1 MSNLEVIKTFPKN
14 FIFGTATSSYQIEG
28 QRFGGCGLSNWD
40 TFAKKKGKT
49 FKGHNGSIACAHILN
64 FEKDLD
70 LVKECGLKAYRFSF
84 SWPRLYPNQDGK
96 INSLG
101 LEFYDKLLDSLLEK
115 NLLPFATFY
124 HWDLPKYL
132 DDKGGWTN
140 LDTLKRF
147 SEFSNL
153 IMDKFGKR
161 IHSIATINEPWCIS
175 WLSHYWGEHAPGM
188 KNIEATA
195 KSMHNI
201 LLAHGNAVEIARDYG
216 HKNVGIVLNKTH
228 VIPQSNKKEDAF
240 AAKIYD
246 EIHNTWFDEAI
257 FKGKYPINLLNILR
271 PYMPKNYSNDLKIIS
286 KKIDWIGVN
295 YYTRTIV
302 KKDNNEKYFGF
313 RALKGNLPKTD
324 MGWEIY
330 PEGLTNVVMRL
341 IKNYSKKTPIYITE
355 NGMAHKEI
363 FENGKVVDIERI
375 NFYEKHLK
383 EIKQLLNKGVP
394 LRGFFAWSLLDNF
407 EWAYGYSKRF
417 GLIYVDFKSLKRI
430 PKKSWFEFKKV
441 LNK

>member
-1 MSNLEVIKTFPKN
+1 MSNLEIIKTFPKN

-28 QRFGGCGLSNWD
+28 QKFGGCGLSNWD

-49 FKGHNGSIACAHILN
+49 YKGHNGSIACAHIPN

-70 LVKECGLKAYRFSF
+70 LVKECGLTAYRFSF
-84 SWPRLYPNQDGK
+84 SWPRLYPNNDGK
-96 INSLG
+96 INNLG
-101 LEFYDKLLDSLLEK
+101 FDFYDKLLDSLLEK

-140 LDTLKRF
+140 LDTVKRF
-147 SEFSNL
+147 SEFSDL
-153 IMDKFGKR
+153 IMDKYGKR
-161 IHSIATINEPWCIS
+161 IHSIATINEPWCVS
-175 WLSHYWGEHAPGM
+175 WLSYYWGEHAPGI
-188 KNIEATA
+188 KNIAATA

-228 VIPQSNKKEDAF
+228 VIPQSSKEEDAF

-313 RALKGNLPKTD
+313 KALKGNLPKTD

-330 PEGLTNVVMRL
+330 PEGLTEVIMKL

-355 NGMAHKEI
+355 NGMAHKET

-417 GLIYVDFKSLKRI
+417 GLIYVDFESLKRT
-430 PKKSWFEFKKV
+430 PKSSWFEFKKV

>member
-1 MSNLEVIKTFPKN
+1 MSNLEIIKKFPKN

-28 QRFGGCGLSNWD
+28 QKFGGCGLSNWD

-49 FKGHNGSIACAHILN
+49 FKGHDGSIACAHILN
-64 FEKDLD
+64 FKKDLD
-70 LVKECGLKAYRFSF
+70 LVKECGLSAYRFSF

-101 LEFYDKLLDSLLEK
+101 LEFYDKLLDTLLEK

-132 DDKGGWTN
+132 DDKGGWTKV
-140 LDTLKRF
+140 DTVKRF

-153 IMDKFGKR
+153 IMDKYGNR
-161 IHSIATINEPWCIS
+161 IHSIATINEPWCVS
-175 WLSHYWGEHAPGM
+175 WLSHYWGEHAPGIR
-188 KNIEATA
+188 NIAATA

-201 LLAHGNAVEIARDYG
+201 LLAHGNAVVIARDYG
-216 HKNVGIVLNKTH
+216 HKNVGIVLNKTD
-228 VIPQSNKKEDAF
+228 VIPHTNNEEDTC

-286 KKIDWIGVN
+286 KKIDWVGIN

-313 RALKGNLPKTD
+313 KALKGNLPKTD

-330 PEGLTNVVMRL
+330 PEGLTEVIMKL

-355 NGMAHKEI
+355 NGMANMET
-363 FENGKVVDIERI
+363 FENGKVDDIERI
-375 NFYEKHLK
+375 SFYEKHLT
-383 EIKQLLNKGVP
+383 EIKKLLNKGFP

-417 GLIYVDFKSLKRI
+417 GLIYVDFESLKRT
-430 PKKSWFEFKKV
+430 PKSSWFEFKKV

>member
-1 MSNLEVIKTFPKN
+1 MSNLEIIKKFPKN

-28 QRFGGCGLSNWD
+28 QKFGGCGLSNWD

-49 FKGHNGSIACAHILN
+49 FKGHDGSIACAHILN

-70 LVKECGLKAYRFSF
+70 LVKECGLSAYRFSF

-101 LEFYDKLLDSLLEK
+101 LEFYDKLLDTLLEK

-132 DDKGGWTN
+132 DDKGGWTK
-140 LDTLKRF
+140 LDTVKRF

-153 IMDKFGKR
+153 IMDKYGNR
-161 IHSIATINEPWCIS
+161 IHSIATINEPWCVS
-175 WLSHYWGEHAPGM
+175 WLSHYWGEHAPGIR
-188 KNIEATA
+188 NIAATA

-216 HKNVGIVLNKTH
+216 HKNVGIVLNKTD
-228 VIPQSNKKEDAF
+228 VIPHTNKEEDTF

-286 KKIDWIGVN
+286 KKIDWVGIN

-313 RALKGNLPKTD
+313 KALKGNLPKTD

-330 PEGLTNVVMRL
+330 PEGLTEVIMKL

-355 NGMAHKEI
+355 NGMANMET
-363 FENGKVVDIERI
+363 FENGKVDDIERI
-375 NFYEKHLK
+375 SFYEKHLT
-383 EIKQLLNKGVP
+383 EIKKLLNKGFP

-417 GLIYVDFKSLKRI
+417 GLIYVNFESLKRT
-430 PKKSWFEFKKV
+430 PKSSWFEFRKV

>member
-1 MSNLEVIKTFPKN
+1 MSNLEIIKKFPKN

-28 QRFGGCGLSNWD
+28 QKFGGCGLSNWD

-49 FKGHNGSIACAHILN
+49 FKGHDGSIACAHILN
-64 FEKDLD
+64 FKKDLD
-70 LVKECGLKAYRFSF
+70 LVKECGLSAYRFSF

-101 LEFYDKLLDSLLEK
+101 LEFYDKLLDTLLEK

-132 DDKGGWTN
+132 DDKGGWTK
-140 LDTLKRF
+140 LDTVKRF

-153 IMDKFGKR
+153 IMDKYGNR
-161 IHSIATINEPWCIS
+161 IHSIATINEPWCVS
-175 WLSHYWGEHAPGM
+175 WLSHYWGEHAPGIR
-188 KNIEATA
+188 NIAATA

-201 LLAHGNAVEIARDYG
+201 LLAHGNAVVIARDYG
-216 HKNVGIVLNKTH
+216 HKNVGIVLNKTD
-228 VIPQSNKKEDAF
+228 VIPHTNKEEDTF

-286 KKIDWIGVN
+286 KKIDWVGIN

-313 RALKGNLPKTD
+313 KALKGNLPKTD

-330 PEGLTNVVMRL
+330 PEGLTEVIMKL

-355 NGMAHKEI
+355 NGMANMET
-363 FENGKVVDIERI
+363 FENGKVDDIERI
-375 NFYEKHLK
+375 SFYEKHLT
-383 EIKQLLNKGVP
+383 EIKKLLNKGFP

-417 GLIYVDFKSLKRI
+417 GLIYVDFESLKRT
-430 PKKSWFEFKKV
+430 PKSSWFEFKKV

>member
-1 MSNLEVIKTFPKN
+1 MSNLEIIKKFPKN

-28 QRFGGCGLSNWD
+28 QKFGGCGLSNWD

-49 FKGHNGSIACAHILN
+49 FKGHDGSIACAHILN
-64 FEKDLD
+64 FKKDLD
-70 LVKECGLKAYRFSF
+70 LVKECGLSAYRFSF

-101 LEFYDKLLDSLLEK
+101 LEFYDKLLDTLLEK

-132 DDKGGWTN
+132 DDKGGWTK
-140 LDTLKRF
+140 LDTVKRF

-153 IMDKFGKR
+153 IMDKYGNR
-161 IHSIATINEPWCIS
+161 IHSIATINEPWCVS
-175 WLSHYWGEHAPGM
+175 WLSHYWGEHAPGIR
-188 KNIEATA
+188 NIAATA

-201 LLAHGNAVEIARDYG
+201 LLAHGNAVVIARDYG
-216 HKNVGIVLNKTH
+216 HKNVGIVLNKTD
-228 VIPQSNKKEDAF
+228 VIPHTNKEEDTF

-271 PYMPKNYSNDLKIIS
+271 PYMPKNYSDDLKIIS
-286 KKIDWIGVN
+286 KKVDWVGVN

-313 RALKGNLPKTD
+313 KALKGNLPKTD

-330 PEGLTNVVMRL
+330 PEGLNEVIMKL

-355 NGMAHKEI
+355 NGMANMET
-363 FENGKVVDIERI
+363 FENGKVDDIERI
-375 NFYEKHLK
+375 SFYEKHLT
-383 EIKQLLNKGVP
+383 EIKKLLNKGFP

-417 GLIYVDFKSLKRI
+417 GLIYVDFESLKRT
-430 PKKSWFEFKKV
+430 PKSSWFEFKKV

>member
-1 MSNLEVIKTFPKN
+1 MSNLEIIRTFPKN

-28 QRFGGCGLSNWD
+28 QKFGGCGLSNWD

-49 FKGHNGSIACAHILN
+49 YKGHNGSIACAHIPN

-70 LVKECGLKAYRFSF
+70 LVKDCGLTAYRFSF
-84 SWPRLYPNQDGK
+84 SWPRLYPNNDGK
-96 INSLG
+96 INNLG
-101 LEFYDKLLDSLLEK
+101 FDFYDKLLDSLLEK
-115 NLLPFATFY
+115 NLLPFATLY

-140 LDTLKRF
+140 LDTVKRF
-147 SEFSNL
+147 SEFSDL
-153 IMDKFGKR
+153 IMDKYGKR
-161 IHSIATINEPWCIS
+161 IHSIATINEPWCVS
-175 WLSHYWGEHAPGM
+175 WLSYYWGEHAPGI
-188 KNIEATA
+188 KNIASTA

-201 LLAHGNAVEIARDYG
+201 LLAHGNGVKIARDYG

-228 VIPQSNKKEDAF
+228 VIPQSNKEEDMF

-313 RALKGNLPKTD
+313 KALKGNLPKTD

-330 PEGLTNVVMRL
+330 PEGLTEVIMKL

-355 NGMAHKEI
+355 NGMAHKET

-417 GLIYVDFKSLKRI
+417 GLIYVDFESLKRT
-430 PKKSWFEFKKV
+430 PKSSWFEFKKV

>member
-1 MSNLEVIKTFPKN
+1 MSNLEIIKTFPKN

-28 QRFGGCGLSNWD
+28 QNFGGCGLSNWD

-49 FKGHNGSIACAHILN
+49 YKGHNGSIACAHIPN

-70 LVKECGLKAYRFSF
+70 LVKECGLTAYRFSF
-84 SWPRLYPNQDGK
+84 SWPRLYPNNDGK
-96 INSLG
+96 INNLG
-101 LEFYDKLLDSLLEK
+101 FDFYDKLLDSLLEK

-140 LDTLKRF
+140 LETVKKF
-147 SEFSNL
+147 SEFSDL
-153 IMDKFGKR
+153 IMDKYGKR
-161 IHSIATINEPWCIS
+161 IHSIATINEPWCVS
-175 WLSHYWGEHAPGM
+175 WLSYYWGEHAPGI
-188 KNIEATA
+188 KNIAATA

-201 LLAHGNAVEIARDYG
+201 LLAHGNGVKIARDYG

-228 VIPQSNKKEDAF
+228 VIPQSNKEEDAF

-271 PYMPKNYSNDLKIIS
+271 PYMPDNYSNDLKIIS

-313 RALKGNLPKTD
+313 KTLKGRLPKTD
-324 MGWEIY
+324 MGWEIE
-330 PEGLTNVVMRL
+330 PSGLTDAINLVSHYAPDL
-341 IKNYSKKTPIYITE
+341 PLYITE
-355 NGMAHKEI
+355 NGMASSNAISDE
-363 FENGKVVDIERI
+363 DRIEY
-375 NFYEKHLK
+375 FKDHLNEVAK
-383 EIKQLLNKGVP
+383 AARNLPIKGY
-394 LRGFFAWSLLDNF
+394 FAWSLLDNF
-407 EWAYGYSKRF
+407 EWALGYKKRF
-417 GLIYVDFKSLKRI
+417 GIVHVDYKTQRRTKKDSFKWWQSELVRSS
-430 PKKSWFEFKKV
+430 P
-441 LNK
+441 

>member
-1 MSNLEVIKTFPKN
+1 MSNLEIIKTFPKN

-28 QRFGGCGLSNWD
+28 QKFGSCGLSNWD

-49 FKGHNGSIACAHILN
+49 YKGHNGSIACAHIPN

-70 LVKECGLKAYRFSF
+70 LVKECGLTAYRFSF
-84 SWPRLYPNQDGK
+84 SWPRLYPNNDGK
-96 INSLG
+96 INNLG
-101 LEFYDKLLDSLLEK
+101 FDFYDKLLDSLLEK
-115 NLLPFATFY
+115 NLLPFATLY

-140 LDTLKRF
+140 LDTVKRF
-147 SEFSNL
+147 SEFSDL
-153 IMDKFGKR
+153 IMDKYGKR
-161 IHSIATINEPWCIS
+161 IHSIATINEPWCVS
-175 WLSHYWGEHAPGM
+175 WLSYYWGEHAPGI
-188 KNIEATA
+188 KNIAATA

-201 LLAHGNAVEIARDYG
+201 LLAHGNAVKIARDYG

-228 VIPQSNKKEDAF
+228 VIPQSNKEEDAF

-313 RALKGNLPKTD
+313 KALKGNLPKTD

-330 PEGLTNVVMRL
+330 PEGLTEVIMKL

-355 NGMAHKEI
+355 NGMAHKET

-417 GLIYVDFKSLKRI
+417 GLIYVDFESLKRT
-430 PKKSWFEFKKV
+430 PKSSWFEFKKV

>member
-1 MSNLEVIKTFPKN
+1 MSNLEIIKKFPKN

-28 QRFGGCGLSNWD
+28 QKFGGCGLSNWD

-49 FKGHNGSIACAHILN
+49 FSGHDGSIACAHILN

-70 LVKECGLKAYRFSF
+70 LVKECGLTAYRFSF
-84 SWPRLYPNQDGK
+84 SWPRLYPNDDGK
-96 INSLG
+96 INNLG

-132 DDKGGWTN
+132 DDKGGWTQ
-140 LDTLKRF
+140 LDTLRKF
-147 SEFSNL
+147 CEFSNL

-161 IHSIATINEPWCIS
+161 IHSIATINEPWCVS
-175 WLSHYWGEHAPGM
+175 WLSHYWGEHAPGI
-188 KNIEATA
+188 KSIEATA

-228 VIPQSNKKEDAF
+228 VVSHSNKEEDAF
-240 AAKIYD
+240 AAKIYE

-302 KKDNNEKYFGF
+302 KKDNNERYFGLKT
-313 RALKGNLPKTD
+313 LKGNLPKTD

-330 PEGLTNVVMRL
+330 PEGLTEVIIKL
-341 IKNYSKKTPIYITE
+341 IKNYSKDTPIYITE
-355 NGMAHKEI
+355 NGMANMETFK
-363 FENGKVVDIERI
+363 NGKVVDIERI
-375 NFYEKHLK
+375 SFYEKHLT
-383 EIKQLLNKGVP
+383 EIKKLLNKGFP

-407 EWAYGYSKRF
+407 EWAFGYSKRF
-417 GLIYVDFKSLKRI
+417 GLIYVDFKSLKRT
-430 PKKSWFEFKKV
+430 PKKSWYEFKKA